1 MLDDDIKQQLA
12 AYLERVQQPFEM
24 VATLG
29 SDAKSA
35 EMRELLE
42 EIAGMRPDK
51 ITLRTD
57 GQDARVPSFTLARPG
72 SGTQLRFAA
81 IPLGHEFTSLIL
93 ALLWTGGHPPKVEAD
108 IIPTRRV
115 TAKTACSR
123 RARSWACPPCS

>member
-29 SDAKSA
+29 TDAKST

-57 GQDARVPSFTLARPG
+57 GQDARVPSFSLNRVG
-72 SGTQLRFAA
+72 SDMKLRFAA

-93 ALLWTGGHPPKVEAD
+93 ALLLVSGREG
-108 IIPTRRV
+108 RQ
-115 TAKTACSR
+115 
-123 RARSWACPPCS
+123 

>member
-29 SDAKSA
+29 SDDKST

-57 GQDARVPSFTLARPG
+57 GTDARVPSFSLNRVG
-72 SGTQLRFAA
+72 SDTKLRFAA
-81 IPLGHEFTSLIL
+81 GSCRAHAVSSPLARCRWLR
-93 ALLWTGGHPPKVEAD
+93 AD
-108 IIPTRRV
+108 QTMLGLQRH
-115 TAKTACSR
+115 
-123 RARSWACPPCS
+123 WF